1 MGRRRCS
8 RLSTRL
14 LSRWEEGDSTIM
26 LRTGSSDT
34 PRLGIGRY
42 PTSRR
47 WLRIMPGF
55 LRYISKR
62 FRSRET
68 RRLRRELKV
77 FYDTFNRNLQTW
89 KREDFT
95 GAKMLT
101 RNTTS

>member
-14 LSRWEEGDSTIM
+14 LSRWEEEDSTIM

-55 LRYISKR
+55 LQYIPKR
-62 FRSRET
+62 LRSQET
-68 RRLRRELKV
+68 RRLRIELQV
-77 FYDTFNRNLQTW
+77 FYDTFNRHLQNGM
-89 KREDFT
+89 REEFT
-95 GAKMLT
+95 GAKMLM
-101 RNTTS
+101 RNTRS

>member
-1 MGRRRCS
+1 MERRRCS

-14 LSRWEEGDSTIM
+14 LSRWEEEDSTIM
-26 LRTGSSDT
+26 LRTGFSDT

-55 LRYISKR
+55 LQYISKR
-62 FRSRET
+62 FRSQET
-68 RRLRRELKV
+68 WRLGRGLKV
-77 FYDTFNRNLQTW
+77 FYDTFSRNLLTC

-95 GAKMLT
+95 GAKMLK
-101 RNTTS
+101 RNTIS